1 MSPLAKA
8 ARIVVSGTFRLR
20 FKRSSNGLFPSSDTR
35 CSVSFSSMAFTAVE
49 GSIDHIHLLL
59 ACQPHEV
66 DGIT

>member
-1 MSPLAKA
+1 
-8 ARIVVSGTFRLR
+8 
-20 FKRSSNGLFPSSDTR
+20 
-35 CSVSFSSMAFTAVE
+35 MAFTAVE